1 MMDQIIFISVL
12 LFFPA
17 AMAFAA
23 ATDLVS
29 MTISNRISLGLIVF
43 FFILAPVSG
52 MGIEQMGWHVL
63 AGAILLLAGFAM
75 FAFGWIGGGDA
86 KLLAVTALWFGFSMN
101 TVEYLLASTLLG
113 GGLTMLMLVYR
124 HFPVPAFLYGQ
135 GWAMRLH
142 DEKEGIP
149 YGLALAAGALLIY
162 PNTWWMVGALGY

>member
-1 MMDQIIFISVL
+1 MDQLIFLSVFL
-12 LFFPA
+12 AFPA

-23 ATDLVS
+23 ASDLVS
-29 MTISNRISLGLIVF
+29 MTISNRISLSLTAF
-43 FFILAPVSG
+43 FFILAPVTG
-52 MGIEQMGWHVL
+52 MGLEQIGWHVL
-63 AGAILLLAGFAM
+63 AGAILLVAGFAM

-101 TVEYLLASTLLG
+101 TVEYLLVSCLFGGALTL
-113 GGLTMLMLVYR
+113 LMLVYR
-124 HFPVPAFLYGQ
+124 HFPAPSFLYGQ

-142 DEKEGIP
+142 DEKEGVP